1 MRHSFTVRSRSLLLA
16 CQVIALSAFAAKDPA
31 GAFAHPVRVGTYIH
45 SAPGGNLLVIPMD
58 FAGDR
63 TEMSGV
69 ADSLANA
76 QIARVDIVYT
86 DYPKGKDLAALN
98 KRRLERLRRIAPD
111 LFSAEGIEWRLVQ
124 QTACTTEA
132 EARTLFHGVTIL
144 YRPQSTR
151 SERMKEIAEIDRL
164 LGSPTASVHG
174 KKKTEAHAK
183 TACGRTHSVEM
194 GSADART
201 SGELTV
207 APIVPVFDVVGSGT
221 SLELRITGQKID
233 STVLKVMAR
242 NKWKGASVVCD
253 LTGSMWPYTAQ
264 VVMWSKLT
272 TKQDGPRD
280 WVFFN
285 DGDMKP
291 DRMKKIGSTG
301 GIYSTKTGEY
311 EKVKDLATKTM
322 MAGGGG
328 DCPENNIEALLIAQE
343 RNPRSELVM
352 VAGNWAPIKDKV
364 LMSKV
369 EQPVHVI
376 LCGVWGAVNVDYLDL
391 ARMTG
396 GTLHTMESDLLR
408 LAELNEGERFELD
421 GQRFII
427 RSGRIERLGSGE
439 DVKASR

>member
-1 MRHSFTVRSRSLLLA
+1 MRSSFTILSRSALLFCAVLT
-16 CQVIALSAFAAKDPA
+16 LSAFAAEDPA
-31 GAFAHPVRVGTYIH
+31 GAFAHPERVSKYVQ
-45 SAPGGNLLVIPMD
+45 SAPGGKLLVIPMD

-63 TEMSGV
+63 TDVSRA
-69 ADSLANA
+69 ADSIAHA

-86 DYPKGKDLAALN
+86 DYPKGKDLTALN
-98 KRRLERLRRIAPD
+98 KRRLECLRRIAPD
-111 LFSAEGIEWRLVQ
+111 LFSAEGIEWRLIQ
-124 QTACTTEA
+124 QTDCTTEA
-132 EARTLFHGVTIL
+132 EARALFHGVTIL

-151 SERMKEIAEIDRL
+151 AERIKEVAEIERL
-164 LGSPTASVHG
+164 LGTAPTGAARE
-174 KKKTEAHAK
+174 KPAAPIAT
-183 TACGRTHSVEM
+183 GRDRTRAVELTC
-194 GSADART
+194 ADVLT
-201 SGELTV
+201 SGEWSL
-207 APIVPVFDVVGSGT
+207 APVVPVFDFVDSGS
-221 SLELRITGQKID
+221 SLELRITGQRID

-242 NKWKGASVVCD
+242 NKWKGASLVCD

-264 VVMWSKLT
+264 VLMWSKLT

-291 DRMKKIGSTG
+291 DFMKKIGSTG
-301 GIYSTKTGEY
+301 GIYSTKTGEF

-352 VAGNWAPIKDKV
+352 VADNWAPIKDKV
-364 LMSKV
+364 LMNKV
-369 EQPVHVI
+369 ERPVHVI

-391 ARMTG
+391 ARKTG

-427 RSGRIERLGSGE
+427 RGGRIERLSSTE

>member
-1 MRHSFTVRSRSLLLA
+1 MCALFIIRFRSPLLFCAVLT
-16 CQVIALSAFAAKDPA
+16 LSAFAAEDPA
-31 GAFAHPVRVGTYIH
+31 GAFARPERVGKYVR
-45 SAPGGNLLVIPMD
+45 SAPGGKLLVIPMD

-63 TEMSGV
+63 ADMSGA

-86 DYPKGKDLAALN
+86 DYPKGKDLTALN
-98 KRRLERLRRIAPD
+98 KRRLECLRRIAPD
-111 LFSAEGIEWRLVQ
+111 LFCAAGIEWRLVQ
-124 QTACTTEA
+124 QTDCATEA
-132 EARTLFHGVTIL
+132 EARALFHGVTIL
-144 YRPQSTR
+144 YRPQSSR
-151 SERMKEIAEIDRL
+151 AERIKEVAEIERL
-164 LGSPTASVHG
+164 LGAAPASAVREKPAAPITTGRERTRAVELTTADVL
-174 KKKTEAHAK
+174 
-183 TACGRTHSVEM
+183 
-194 GSADART
+194 T
-201 SGELTV
+201 SGEWTS
-207 APIVPVFDVVGSGT
+207 APIVPVFEVVESRT

-272 TKQDGPRD
+272 TKQDGARD

-352 VAGNWAPIKDKV
+352 VADNWAPIKDKV
-364 LMSKV
+364 LMHKIES
-369 EQPVHVI
+369 PVHVI
-376 LCGVWGAVNVDYLDL
+376 LCGVWGAVNMDYLDL
-391 ARMTG
+391 ARKTG
-396 GTLHTMESDLLR
+396 GTLHTMETDLLR
-408 LAELNEGERFELD
+408 LAELNEGERFDLD

-427 RSGRIERLGSGE
+427 RGGRIERLSSTE